1 MNIRNF
7 SIIAHIDHGKSTL
20 ADRLLEITGVVS
32 QRESRA
38 QILDGMDL
46 ERERGITIKAK
57 TARMPYTAA
66 DGQGYVLNLIDTP
79 GHVDFTYEVS
89 RSLAACEGTLLVVDA
104 SQGVEAQTLANY
116 TLAQQAGLA
125 IIPIINKIDLP
136 SADVEGTKKQIIEAL
151 GLTQEPVLTS
161 AKSGVGAKE
170 VLEAIVRYVPPP
182 SGDAAR
188 PLAALLFDSH
198 VDPYRGSM
206 MYIRVLDGV
215 IRKGQKILMMATG
228 GLHEVEEVGRFQIRP
243 VPTEALCA
251 GEVGYLFA
259 GIKDLSEIK
268 IGDTLTDPARPTA
281 KAHPGYK
288 DLKPVVFAGLYPISN
303 TDYEVLSQALGK
315 LQLNDPSFQYFP
327 ETSMALGFG
336 YRCGFLGLLHMD
348 IIRERLERE
357 FGLSL
362 ITTSPSVVYL
372 VTGEDG
378 EPREIDNP
386 AKLPDAGKIRGI
398 AEPFIHATVIC
409 PAEYVGPAMALC
421 QDRRGVF
428 LDMRYI
434 TTTRVILSYELP
446 LAEIVLDFYD
456 ALKSVS
462 RGYASFDYEPV
473 GYRTSDL
480 VRLDILLNQEP
491 VDALS
496 FIVHRD
502 KAEYQGRRLVERLR
516 EVIPRQMFDVP
527 IQARINSRVVA
538 RETVKAIRKDVL
550 AKCYG
555 GDITRKMKLLE
566 RQKEGKARLKQI
578 GTVEIPKEAFM
589 AVLRVGK
596 ESH

>member
-1 MNIRNF
+1 
-7 SIIAHIDHGKSTL
+7 
-20 ADRLLEITGVVS
+20 
-32 QRESRA
+32 
-38 QILDGMDL
+38 
-46 ERERGITIKAK
+46 
-57 TARMPYTAA
+57 
-66 DGQGYVLNLIDTP
+66 
-79 GHVDFTYEVS
+79 
-89 RSLAACEGTLLVVDA
+89 
-104 SQGVEAQTLANY
+104 
-116 TLAQQAGLA
+116 
-125 IIPIINKIDLP
+125 
-136 SADVEGTKKQIIEAL
+136 
-151 GLTQEPVLTS
+151 
-161 AKSGVGAKE
+161 
-170 VLEAIVRYVPPP
+170 
-182 SGDAAR
+182 
-188 PLAALLFDSH
+188 
-198 VDPYRGSM
+198 SM

-327 ETSMALGFG
+327 ETSMALGFV